1 MQAFLAFVMRTRLGA
16 IGVMALGVVVPLLF
30 WVSGGVLALIT
41 LRRGLA
47 EAAIVLAG
55 ATAVLVPIYAGLLGA
70 PMAVLQPL
78 ALVWLP
84 VMALAQILRAT
95 VSLAATLQ
103 IGTLLAA
110 AGVLAFYALHGD
122 PAAFWEG
129 TLQAI
134 ADALTGG
141 QPGPEWNQAVSR
153 LAPRLTGLWAT
164 NLLAVAVLCL
174 LLGRWWQAVL
184 YNQGGF
190 RSEFHGLRFA
200 PWFGALGLLAALAA
214 GFAPAGLIADLGVV
228 IAAAFLLQALAVAHA
243 LAAARN
249 WHGGWLVGFYLILP
263 LLLRPIALL
272 GLADTFVD
280 FRARFAPSA

>member
-1 MQAFLAFVMRTRLGA
+1 MRTRLGA

>member
-1 MQAFLAFVMRTRLGA
+1 MLLNVFGDDVDVFPFYFGPLHGPVAYTMHLKPYKTFRGHV
-16 IGVMALGVVVPLLF
+16 IG
-30 WVSGGVLALIT
+30 
-41 LRRGLA
+41 
-47 EAAIVLAG
+47 
-55 ATAVLVPIYAGLLGA
+55 
-70 PMAVLQPL
+70 
-78 ALVWLP
+78 
-84 VMALAQILRAT
+84 
-95 VSLAATLQ
+95 Q

-280 FRARFAPSA
+280 FRARFAPTA